1 MNNTIRPNYYL
12 ILLTIISILLSSC
25 STLLDPSDENSSPQ
39 FVLVG
44 APADSTLTPT
54 AFQPLPAT
62 DIPQELIDASNPTD
76 SPADNIAPTSTASG
90 YSSFY
95 YDATGGTSPMG
106 VFKQPPNQIN
116 VLLMGSDQRPY
127 DGGFRTD
134 VMILMTVN
142 FDTKK
147 INLTS
152 FPRDLYVFIPGW
164 SMDRINTAQIR
175 GGFELTALTME
186 YNFGVRPDHW
196 ALLNFNGFVQ
206 LIDLLGGIDVN
217 VAQKLRD
224 HRDKH
229 GIYTV
234 RVGVNHMD
242 GETALW
248 YVRSRKTTSDFDRA
262 RRQQEVLQ
270 AILKKMLSL
279 DMVKKAPKIYSTLEQ
294 NVQTDMS
301 YKELSKFIPLAS
313 EFQHPDKFGRYVIDA
328 SYVYPWINPYNG
340 AAVLI
345 PNQEMIRD
353 LMRQALNAE

>member
-1 MNNTIRPNYYL
+1 MLMSSYRPRFTF
-12 ILLTIISILLSSC
+12 ILLIT
-25 STLLDPSDENSSPQ
+25 STALIVNACTPLFDFSEKQSSPQ
-39 FVLVG
+39 FVLIG
-44 APADSTLTPT
+44 APADSTPTPT
-54 AFQPLPAT
+54 AFQPIPPT
-62 DIPQELIDASNPTD
+62 KIPQELLDAMEPTAEKL
-76 SPADNIAPTSTASG
+76 SPTATAS
-90 YSSFY
+90 YSTYY
-95 YDATGGTSPMG
+95 YDTTGGSSPMG
-106 VFKQPPNQIN
+106 LFKQPPNQMN

-134 VMILMTVN
+134 VMILMTIN

-152 FPRDLYVFIPGW
+152 FPRDLYVYIPGW

-175 GGFELTALTME
+175 GGFELTAATLE

-196 ALLNFNGFVQ
+196 ALINFDGFVQ
-206 LIDLLGGIDVN
+206 LIDLLNGINVN

-224 HRDKH
+224 QRDKH

-234 RVGVNHMD
+234 RVGMNRMD

-248 YVRSRKTTSDFDRA
+248 YVRSRKSTSDFDRA

-270 AILKKMLSL
+270 AIFSKLLTL
-279 DMVKKAPKIYSTLEQ
+279 DMVKKAPQIFSTLGQSVE
-294 NVQTDMS
+294 TDMT

-313 EFQHPDKFGRYVIDA
+313 QFQHPEKFGRYVIDA

-340 AAVLI
+340 AAVLL
-345 PNQEMIRD
+345 PNQPMIRE